1 MLVIVVWVCFYF
13 SVTLFVHC
21 RVGRTARI
29 GEKGEAILFL
39 QPVEIDYLRD
49 LELHGVSLTEYPFQK
64 VLDGF
69 PVNGEKPLKRKPIS
83 LDMHPWIM
91 SVQRTLENYIASE
104 VTCTF

>member
-13 SVTLFVHC
+13 SVTLVVHC

-91 SVQRTLENYIASE
+91 SVQRTLENYVASE